1 MSRFGLPRLSD
12 ANHASAYLP
21 APNMRIG
28 RLPVILILAALAA
41 TTPLPGQ
48 SDRGTVTG
56 TVSDPAG
63 ALVPAAALTLTH
75 TGTAAAYDTVTTGT
89 GNYTLPSLP
98 AGRYN
103 LKVTAPGFS
112 QYIQEGIEVQV
123 AQTARVDVVLRIG
136 QSTDSVTIVAD
147 APLLRTENAEQSQTI
162 NGDDIDKLPLTLGG
176 NNLYGT
182 RNPLAGLSLAPGVA
196 QVTGT
201 NFQFRTNGST
211 DTARFL
217 LDGQDMTTA
226 GMTSQHLSESHPS
239 VEAVSEVTLQSSNFA
254 AEFGQVQGGLVNFT
268 TRSGTNQLH
277 GAAYDYNTNEF
288 MNAGR
293 PFTNDGKGHLI
304 RPRQRNNDYGFSV
317 GGPVFIPRVY
327 NGRNKTFFFFNFDQF
342 RNKSTVS
349 GSAATVPTAAYRQG
363 DFSSALTGRILTD
376 PQGRQYQEN
385 SIFDPLSNTVVNG
398 QTIRTQF
405 QGNAI
410 PQSRLDPVALKIQ
423 ALIPMPTGPGNTN
436 NLAVVDSVA
445 STTTLPS
452 LKMDHNIG
460 ANNKVSFFWTEWI
473 NNVPKSTG
481 DGVPFPISNTRSFIT
496 HSNTERLTFDR
507 TVTPTLLVH
516 LGVGYLRY
524 AHVDS
529 SPDISQNYDAPGKL
543 GYLGGVKNAKG
554 NTGFPG
560 MTGLSAAQG
569 GFLTGNGSSLGWT
582 NGVYDWDDKPTA
594 TGSATLVRG
603 NHTYKAGGE
612 WHKDIWTF
620 KNLVGAGS
628 NAFNAAETAQPYLNS
643 TSLGGGTLGFPYAS
657 FLLGAADSGSV
668 HPVSDP
674 QVRKWAWSM
683 YAQDTWKVTRK
694 LTIDYGVR
702 WDYQTGWHELHS
714 RSSSFAA
721 GIANPA
727 AGNLLGATAYEG
739 SGTGRCNCSF
749 TRTYPFAIGPRLGVA
764 WQIDSKTVIRA
775 GWGLVYGQTPVLS
788 YFTTATV
795 GVGFNTLSFANSS
808 GLFGDPAYYLKDGLK
823 YDPAALYAA
832 TYDPGVRPQPGTINS
847 PPSYLS
853 PQGGRPP
860 RINQWN
866 IAIQR
871 ELIPNLSLEAAYV
884 GNRSVWILANNSVEL
899 NALSPQ
905 MVAARGFDITN
916 ATDQTI
922 LNGSWTAPAAAA
934 RGIKAPYAGYP
945 TALTAAQT
953 LRPYP
958 QFGNIGVQ
966 WMDNGDSW
974 YDALQMKLTKR
985 YSRGLQLVGSFSWQK
1000 ELEYGINVP
1009 NNVYNTGVNKTIS
1022 AYSQPLTLATGFSY
1036 QSPAP
1041 HWNRFVNSILR
1052 DWTVGGFFSYSS
1064 GLPIES
1070 PIGQN
1075 NLQNVLF
1082 QSNNTSINSG
1092 QNSSTSSSGTF
1103 MNRVLGQPLF
1113 LKDPNCHCIDPN
1125 KEFVLN
1131 PAAWSNPAVGTFG
1144 TAAAYYNDYRF
1155 QRHPGEQLSFGRLFK
1170 IREQMSLQLRIEFF
1184 NVFNRANM
1192 ADPISVNALATQSR
1206 NAGVPTAGFGYI
1218 NSQSLGNGSTL
1229 NNNTGLGGNPRQGQA
1244 LLRFQF

>member
-1 MSRFGLPRLSD
+1 MTQCFDRPGPRAACFLVCALLGAALS
-12 ANHASAYLP
+12 ASA
-21 APNMRIG
+21 
-28 RLPVILILAALAA
+28 
-41 TTPLPGQ
+41 Q
-48 SDRGTVTG
+48 SDRGTITG
-56 TVSDPAG
+56 AVSDPASAVIAG
-63 ALVPAAALTLTH
+63 ASLTLTN
-75 TGTAAAYDTVTTGT
+75 TGTAAVYTTVTTGT

-98 AGRYN
+98 AGHYTLR
-103 LKVTAPGFS
+103 VSSPGFS
-112 QYIQEGIEVQV
+112 QYVQEGIEVQV
-123 AQTARVDVVLRIG
+123 AQTARVDVVLKIG
-136 QSTDSVTIVAD
+136 QATDTVTVVAD

-217 LDGQDMTTA
+217 LDGQDITTA

-268 TRSGTNQLH
+268 TRSGTNQFH

-317 GGPVFIPRVY
+317 GGPVWIPKLY
-327 NGRNKTFFFFNFDQF
+327 NGRSKTFFFFNFDQF

-349 GSAATVPTAAYRQG
+349 GTAATVPTAAYRQG
-363 DFSSALTGRILTD
+363 DFSSALTGRTLTD
-376 PQGRQYQEN
+376 PAGRQYQEN
-385 SIFDPLSNTVVNG
+385 AIFDPLNSQIVNG

-405 QGNAI
+405 TGNVI
-410 PQSRLDPVALKIQ
+410 PPSRLDPVALKIQ
-423 ALIPMPTGPGNTN
+423 ALIPTPTSSGNTN
-436 NLAVVDSVA
+436 NLAVVDQVA

-452 LKMDHNIG
+452 VKADHNIG
-460 ANNKVSFFWTEWI
+460 DNNKVSFFWTDWI

-481 DGVPFPISNTRSFIT
+481 DGIPFPISNTRSFIT

-507 TVTPTLLVH
+507 TITPTLLAH

-529 SPDISQNYDAPGKL
+529 SPDISQNFDAPGKL
-543 GYLGGVKNAKG
+543 GFVGGVKNANG

-560 MTGLSAAQG
+560 ITGLSAPQG
-569 GFLTGNGSSLGWT
+569 GFLSGNGSSIGWT

-603 NHTYKAGGE
+603 NHTYKAGAE

-620 KNLVGAGS
+620 RNLVGATNS
-628 NAFNAAETAQPYLNS
+628 AFSAAETAQPYLNS
-643 TSLGGGTLGFPYAS
+643 TNLGGGTIGFPYAS
-657 FLLGAADSGSV
+657 FLLGAADAATV

-683 YAQDTWKVTRK
+683 YLQDTWKITRK
-694 LTIDYGVR
+694 LTLDYGLR
-702 WDYQTGWHELHS
+702 WDYQTGWHEIHS

-749 TRTYPFAIGPRLGVA
+749 TKTYPYAIGPRLGAA
-764 WQIDSKTVIRA
+764 WQLNSKTVIRA

-795 GVGFNTLSFANSS
+795 GVGFNTLSFANST
-808 GLFGDPAYYLKDGLK
+808 GLFGDPAYYLKDGLQ
-823 YDPAALYAA
+823 YDSGALYAA

-866 IAIQR
+866 VSLQR
-871 ELIPNLSLEAAYV
+871 EIIPNLVLEAAYV
-884 GNRSVWILANNSVEL
+884 GNRAAWILANNTVEL

-905 MVAARGFDITN
+905 AVLARGFDITN
-916 ATDQTI
+916 SGDQAI
-922 LNGSWTAPAAAA
+922 LNGPWSASAAAD

-945 TALTAAQT
+945 TSLTAAQT

-966 WMDNGDSW
+966 WMDNGHSW
-974 YDALQMKLTKR
+974 YDSLQTKLTKR
-985 YSRGLQLVGSFSWQK
+985 YSRGLQVVGSFTWSK

-1009 NNVYNTGVNKTIS
+1009 NNVYNVPVNKTIS
-1022 AYSQPLTLATGFSY
+1022 AYSQPLTLAAGFNY
-1036 QSPAP
+1036 QTPAP
-1041 HWNRFVNSILR
+1041 RLNRVFRSVLR
-1052 DWTVGGFFSYSS
+1052 DWTVGGFLSYSS

-1075 NLQNVLF
+1075 NLQSLLF
-1082 QSNNTSINSG
+1082 QTNNTSISSG
-1092 QNSSTSSSGTF
+1092 QNSSTSASGTF
-1103 MNRVLGQPLF
+1103 MNRVSGQPLF
-1113 LKDPNCHCIDPN
+1113 LKDLNCHCIDPN
-1125 KEFVLN
+1125 KDFVLN
-1131 PAAWSNPAVGTFG
+1131 PAAWSNPPAGTFG
-1144 TAAAYYNDYRF
+1144 TAAAYYNDYRY
-1155 QRHPGEQLSFGRLFK
+1155 QRHPGEQLSFGRLFQLPH
-1170 IREQMSLQLRIEFF
+1170 EGMSLQLRIEFF

-1218 NSQSLGNGSTL
+1218 NSLSLGNGSTL
-1229 NNNTGLGGNPRQGQA
+1229 NNNTGLGGNPRQGQL

>member
-1 MSRFGLPRLSD
+1 MSSSIVLAYALSMT
-12 ANHASAYLP
+12 ALP
-21 APNMRIG
+21 A
-28 RLPVILILAALAA
+28 LA
-41 TTPLPGQ
+41 Q
-48 SDRGTVTG
+48 SDRGTITG

-63 ALVPAAALTLTH
+63 AVVPSAAVNVTNAA
-75 TGTAAAYDTVTTGT
+75 TGAIYDTVTTGT

-98 AGRYN
+98 SGHYN
-103 LKVTAPGFS
+103 LQVTAQGFS
-112 QYIQEGIEVQV
+112 RYVQEGIEVQV
-123 AQTARVDVVLRIG
+123 AQTARVDVVLKIG
-136 QSTDSVTIVAD
+136 QSTDTVTIMAD
-147 APLLRTENAEQSQTI
+147 APLLRTENAEQSQTL
-162 NGDDIDKLPLTLGG
+162 NGDDINKLPLTLGG

-277 GAAYDYNTNEF
+277 GAAYDYYTNEF

-293 PFTNDGKGHLI
+293 PFTDDGKGHLI

-317 GGPVFIPRVY
+317 GGPVWLPKLY
-327 NGRNKTFFFFNFDQF
+327 NGKNKTFFFFNFDQF

-363 DFSSALTGRILTD
+363 DFSGALTGRTLTD
-376 PQGRQYQEN
+376 SQGRQYQEN
-385 SIFDPLSNTVVNG
+385 AIFDPASNTTVNG
-398 QTIRTQF
+398 QVVRTQF
-405 QGNAI
+405 VGNVI
-410 PQSRLDPVALKIQ
+410 PTSRLDPVALKIQ
-423 ALIPMPTGPGNTN
+423 ALIPMPTSPGNTN
-436 NLAVVDSVA
+436 NLAVVDEVA

-452 LKMDHNIG
+452 LKFDQNIG
-460 ANNKVSFFWTEWI
+460 ERNKISFFWTEWI

-481 DGVPFPISNTRSFIT
+481 DGIPFPISNTRQFIT

-507 TVTPTLLVH
+507 TITPTLLLH

-543 GYLGGVKNAKG
+543 GFVGGVKNANG

-560 MTGLSAAQG
+560 MTGLSAPQG
-569 GFLTGNGSSLGWT
+569 GFLSGNGSSIGWT
-582 NGVYDWDDKPTA
+582 NGVNDWDDKPTA
-594 TGSATLVRG
+594 TGSVSLVRG

-620 KNLVGAGS
+620 RNLVGASS
-628 NAFNAAETAQPYLNS
+628 NAFSAAETAQPYLN
-643 TSLGGGTLGFPYAS
+643 TTNIGGGSIGFPYAS

-683 YAQDTWKVTRK
+683 YVQDTWKITRK
-694 LTIDYGVR
+694 ITLDYGVR
-702 WDYQTGWHELHS
+702 WDYQTGWHEIHD

-721 GIANPA
+721 GVPNPA

-739 SGTGRCNCSF
+739 SGAGHCNCSF
-749 TRTYPFAIGPRLGVA
+749 TNTYPYAIGPRLGLA
-764 WQIDSKTVIRA
+764 WQVNSKTVVRA
-775 GWGLVYGQTPVLS
+775 GWGLVYGQTPVLN

-795 GVGFNTLSFANSS
+795 GVGFNTLTFANST
-808 GLFGDPAYYLKDGLK
+808 GLFGDPAYYLKDGLS
-823 YDPAALYAA
+823 YNPAALYAA

-866 IAIQR
+866 IALQR
-871 ELIPNLSLEAAYV
+871 EVLPNLSLEAAYV
-884 GNRSVWILANNSVEL
+884 ANRSVWILANNTVEL

-916 ATDQTI
+916 PTDQAI
-922 LNGSWTAPAAAA
+922 LNGPWTAPAAAA
-934 RGIKAPYAGYP
+934 RGIKAPYPGYP
-945 TALTAAQT
+945 TSLTAAQT

-985 YSRGLQLVGSFSWQK
+985 YSRGLQVVSSFSWQK
-1000 ELEYGINVP
+1000 ETEYGINVP
-1009 NNVYNTGVNKTIS
+1009 NNVYNVPVNKTIS
-1022 AYSQPLTLATGFSY
+1022 AYSQPLNFAIGFDY
-1036 QSPAP
+1036 QTPAL
-1041 HWNRFVNSILR
+1041 HLNRFVKAVLR
-1052 DWTVGGFFSYSS
+1052 DWTFGGFLSYSS

-1075 NLQNVLF
+1075 NLQTLLF
-1082 QSNNTSINSG
+1082 QANNTSISSG
-1092 QNSSTSSSGTF
+1092 QNSSTSASGTF
-1103 MNRVLGQPLF
+1103 MNRVPGQPLF
-1113 LKDPNCHCIDPN
+1113 LKDLNCHCIDPN
-1125 KEFVLN
+1125 KDFVLN
-1131 PAAWSNPAVGTFG
+1131 PAAWSNPAPGTFG
-1144 TAAAYYNDYRF
+1144 TAAAYYNDYRY
-1155 QRHPGEQLSFGRLFK
+1155 QRHPIEQLSFGRLFR

-1184 NVFNRANM
+1184 NAFNRANM

-1206 NAGVPTAGFGYI
+1206 NSAGVPTAGFGYI

-1229 NNNTGLGGNPRQGQA
+1229 NNNTGLGGNPRQGQL

>member
-1 MSRFGLPRLSD
+1 MYRT
-12 ANHASAYLP
+12 
-21 APNMRIG
+21 
-28 RLPVILILAALAA
+28 VA
-41 TTPLPGQ
+41 T
-48 SDRGTVTG
+48 D
-56 TVSDPAG
+56 
-63 ALVPAAALTLTH
+63 
-75 TGTAAAYDTVTTGT
+75 T

-98 AGRYN
+98 SGRYN
-103 LKVTAPGFS
+103 LTVTAPGFV

-123 AQTARVDVVLRIG
+123 AQTARVDVVLKIG
-136 QSTDSVTIVAD
+136 GNTESVTVQAD
-147 APLLRTENAEQSQTI
+147 APPLRTENAEQSQTI

-268 TRSGTNQLH
+268 TRSGTNQVH

-293 PFTNDGKGHLI
+293 PFTNDGNGHLI

-317 GGPVFIPRVY
+317 GGPVWLPKLY
-327 NGRNKTFFFFNFDQF
+327 DGRNKTFFFFNFDQF

-349 GSAATVPTAAYRQG
+349 GAAATVPTMAYRQG
-363 DFSSALTGRILTD
+363 DFSSALTGRTLTD
-376 PQGRQYQEN
+376 SQGRAIQEDA
-385 SIFDPLSNTVVNG
+385 IFDPLSNQVVNG

-405 QGNAI
+405 PGNVI
-410 PQSRLDPVALKIQ
+410 PANRLDPVALKIQ
-423 ALIPMPTGPGNTN
+423 ALIPQPTNGNNTN
-436 NLAVVDSVA
+436 NLAVVDQVA

-452 LKMDHNIG
+452 VKADHTIG
-460 ANNKVSFFWTEWI
+460 DKNKVSFFWTEWI

-481 DGVPFPISNTRSFIT
+481 DGIPFPISNTRAFIT

-507 TVTPTLLVH
+507 TITPTLLLH

-543 GYLGGVKNAKG
+543 GFVGGVKNANG

-569 GFLTGNGSSLGWT
+569 GFNSPNSSSMGWT
-582 NGVYDWDDKPTA
+582 NGVLDWDDKPTA
-594 TGSATLVRG
+594 TGSATWVKG

-620 KNLVGAGS
+620 RNLVGAS
-628 NAFNAAETAQPYLNS
+628 SSAFSAAETGQPYLNS
-643 TSLGGGTLGFPYAS
+643 TSVGGGTVGFPYAS

-683 YAQDTWKVTRK
+683 YVQDTWKITHK
-694 LTIDYGVR
+694 LTLDYGFR

-721 GIANPA
+721 NIPNPA
-727 AGNLLGATAYEG
+727 AGNLPGATAYEG
-739 SGTGRCNCSF
+739 YGTGRCNCSF
-749 TRTYPFAIGPRLGVA
+749 TKTYPYAIGPRIGVA
-764 WQIDSKTVIRA
+764 YQLNSKTVIRA
-775 GWGLVYGQTPVLS
+775 GWGFVYGQTPVLS

-795 GVGFNTLSFANSS
+795 GVGFNTLAFANSS
-808 GLFGDPAYYLKDGLK
+808 GLFGDPAYYLKNGLQ
-823 YDPAALYAA
+823 YDPGALYAA

-866 IAIQR
+866 ISLQR
-871 ELIPNLSLEAAYV
+871 EIVQDLVLEAAYV
-884 GNRSVWILANNSVEL
+884 GNRSVWILANNTYEP

-905 MVAARGFDITN
+905 MVLARGFDITN
-916 ATDQTI
+916 AADQAI
-922 LNGSWTAPAAAA
+922 LNGPWNSPAAAA

-945 TALTAAQT
+945 TSLTAAQT
-953 LRPYP
+953 LRPFP

-985 YSRGLQLVGSFSWQK
+985 YSHGLQLVGSFTWAK

-1009 NNVYNTGVNKTIS
+1009 NNVYNVQVNRTIS
-1022 AYSQPLTLATGFSY
+1022 AYSQPLTISTGFNY
-1036 QSPAP
+1036 QAPAL
-1041 HWNRFVNSILR
+1041 HMNRVVRSVLR
-1052 DWTVGGFFSYSS
+1052 DWTVGGFLSYSS

-1075 NLQNVLF
+1075 NLQQLLF
-1082 QSNNTSINSG
+1082 QSNNTSISSG

-1103 MNRVLGQPLF
+1103 MNRVAGQPLF
-1113 LKDPNCHCIDPN
+1113 LKDLNCHCIDPN
-1125 KEFVLN
+1125 KDFVLN
-1131 PAAWSNPAVGTFG
+1131 PAAWSNPAPGQFG
-1144 TAAAYYNDYRF
+1144 TAAAYYNDYRY
-1155 QRHPGEQLSFGRLFK
+1155 QRHPVEQLSFGRLFR
-1170 IREQMSLQLRIEFF
+1170 IREQMSLQLRVEFF
-1184 NVFNRANM
+1184 NAFNRANM

-1206 NAGVPTAGFGYI
+1206 NLAGVPTAGFGYI
-1218 NSQSLGNGSTL
+1218 NALSLGNGSTL
-1229 NNNTGLGGNPRQGQA
+1229 NNNTGLGGNPRQGQL

>member
-1 MSRFGLPRLSD
+1 LWNIPQ
-12 ANHASAYLP
+12 P
-21 APNMRIG
+21 AT
-28 RLPVILILAALAA
+28 A
-41 TTPLPGQ
+41 Q
-48 SDRGTVTG
+48 SDRGTITG
-56 TVSDPAG
+56 TVFDPAG
-63 ALVPAAALTLTH
+63 ASVPNAAVTLKSVER
-75 TGTAAAYDTVTTGT
+75 GAVYNTVTTGT
-89 GNYTLPSLP
+89 GNYTVPSLP
-98 AGRYN
+98 AGRYD
-103 LKVTAPGFS
+103 LTVTASGFT
-112 QYIQEGIEVQV
+112 QYIQQGIDVQV
-123 AQTARVDVVLRIG
+123 AQTGRIDVQLRVG
-136 QSTDSVTIVAD
+136 ASTESVTVQAD

-182 RNPLAGLSLAPGVA
+182 RNPLAGLSLAPGVS
-196 QVTGT
+196 QVVGT

-211 DTARFL
+211 DTARYL
-217 LDGQDMTTA
+217 LDGQDLTTA

-239 VEAVSEVTLQSSNFA
+239 VEALDEVTLQSSNFA

-268 TRSGTNQLH
+268 TRSGSNQFH

-293 PFTNDGKGHLI
+293 PFTNDGNGHLI

-317 GGPVFIPRVY
+317 GGPVLLPKLY
-327 NGRNKTFFFFNFDQF
+327 NGRNRTFFFFNFDQF

-349 GSAATVPTAAYRQG
+349 GAAATVPTAAYRQG
-363 DFSSALTGRILTD
+363 DFSSALTSRILTD
-376 PQGRQYQEN
+376 SQGRSIPEN
-385 SIFDPLSNTVVNG
+385 TIFDPLSNQVIGGQVV
-398 QTIRTQF
+398 RTPF
-405 QGNAI
+405 PNNRI
-410 PQSRLDPVALKIQ
+410 PMDRLDPVALKIQ
-423 ALIPMPTGPGNTN
+423 ALIPMPTSPGNIN
-436 NLAVVDSVA
+436 NLAVVDQTA

-452 LKMDHNIG
+452 IKVDQLLSAKS
-460 ANNKVSFFWTEWI
+460 KVSFYWGDWI

-481 DGVPFPISNTRSFIT
+481 DGIPFPISNTRQFIT
-496 HSNTERLTFDR
+496 HSDTYRLTLDQ

-516 LGVGYLRY
+516 VGVGELRY

-529 SPDISQNYDAPGKL
+529 SPDISQNFDAPGKL
-543 GYLGGVKNAKG
+543 GFVGGVKNAKG

-560 MTGLSAAQG
+560 MTGLGSPQG
-569 GFLTGNGSSLGWT
+569 GFSSPNGTSIGWT
-582 NGVYDWDDKPTA
+582 NGVNDWDDKPTA

-620 KNLVGAGS
+620 RNLVGAS
-628 NAFNAAETAQPYLNS
+628 SSAFSAAETGQPYLNS
-643 TSLGGGTLGFPYAS
+643 TTVGGGTVGFPYAS
-657 FLLGAADSGSV
+657 FLLGAPDTATV

-683 YAQDTWKVTRK
+683 YLQDTWKITRK
-694 LTIDYGVR
+694 LTLDYGLR
-702 WDYQTGWHELHS
+702 WDLQDGWHEIDS

-749 TRTYPFAIGPRLGVA
+749 TKTYPYAIGPRLGVA
-764 WQIDSKTVIRA
+764 FQINSKTVLRA

-795 GVGFNTLSFANSS
+795 GVGFNTLAFANST
-808 GLFGDPAYYLKDGLK
+808 GLFGDPAYYLKNGLQ
-823 YDPAALYAA
+823 YNPADLYAA

-847 PPSYLS
+847 APSYLS
-853 PQGGRPP
+853 RQGGRPP

-866 IAIQR
+866 ISLQR
-871 ELIPNLSLEAAYV
+871 EIMSNLVLEAAYV
-884 GNRSVWILANNSVEL
+884 GNRSAWILANNTVEL

-905 MVAARGFDITN
+905 MLAARGFDITN
-916 ATDQTI
+916 STDQAI
-922 LNGSWTAPAAAA
+922 LTGPWTSAAAAA

-945 TALTAAQT
+945 TSLTAAQT

-974 YDALQMKLTKR
+974 YDALQSKLTKR
-985 YSRGLQLVGSFSWQK
+985 YSHGLQVVGSFTWQK
-1000 ELEYGINVP
+1000 ELEYGINTP
-1009 NNVYNTGVNKTIS
+1009 NNVYNKTVNKTIS
-1022 AYSQPLTLATGFSY
+1022 AYSQPFVLATGFSY
-1036 QSPAP
+1036 QTPVWKTTRVVSAA
-1041 HWNRFVNSILR
+1041 LR
-1052 DWTVGGFFSYSS
+1052 DWTVGGFLSYSS

-1075 NLQNVLF
+1075 NLQTLLF
-1082 QSNNTSINSG
+1082 QSQNTSISSG
-1092 QNSSTSSSGTF
+1092 LNSSLAASGTF
-1103 MNRVLGQPLF
+1103 MNRVPGKDLF
-1113 LKDPNCHCIDPN
+1113 VKDLNCHCIDPN

-1131 PAAWSNPAVGTFG
+1131 KDAWANPPAGQFG
-1144 TAAAYYNDYRF
+1144 TSAAYYNDYRY
-1155 QRHPGEQLSFGRLFK
+1155 QRHPVEQISFGRLFK

-1192 ADPISVNALATQSR
+1192 ADPVSTNALATQVKS
-1206 NAGVPTAGFGYI
+1206 NGVPTAGFGYI

-1229 NNNTGLGGNPRQGQA
+1229 NNNTGLGGNPRQGQL